1 MSLLIIDFTIV
12 RRHSGHLLFDFW
24 IPGKHPGHTQ
34 RCAQGMKM
42 TLLASLMQITHS
54 TTSKIVVGKTASS
67 MGATVV
73 VLVEA
78 VAFLPRFLVDGMVS
92 LTAPPTES
100 SG

>member
-1 MSLLIIDFTIV
+1 
-12 RRHSGHLLFDFW
+12 
-24 IPGKHPGHTQ
+24 
-34 RCAQGMKM
+34 
-42 TLLASLMQITHS
+42 MQITHS